1 MNKKNEQK
9 KIKNFRFNKDT
20 LNKLNELSNIYN
32 KNNTEIVEMLIDAE
46 FMRVDKTSK
55 EGMQKLINQLNDINA
70 TIKALQ
76 NKVDEWQPSASQCAL
91 ADDNNNVI

>member
-1 MNKKNEQK
+1 MNKKDEQK

-46 FMRVDKTSK
+46 FMRIDKTSK

-76 NKVDEWQPSASQCAL
+76 NKVDE
-91 ADDNNNVI
+91 

>member
-20 LNKLNELSNIYN
+20 LKKLDELSNVYN

-46 FMRVDKTSK
+46 FMRIDKTSK
-55 EGMQKLINQLNDINA
+55 DGIQKLINQLEDINK
-70 TIKALQ
+70 TIKTLQ
-76 NKVDEWQPSASQCAL
+76 NKVDE
-91 ADDNNNVI
+91 

>member
-1 MNKKNEQK
+1 MNKKDEQK

-20 LNKLNELSNIYN
+20 LNKLDELSNIYN

-46 FMRVDKTSK
+46 FMRIDKTSK
-55 EGMQKLINQLNDINA
+55 EGMQKLINQLEDINK
-70 TIKALQ
+70 TIKTLQ

>member
-1 MNKKNEQK
+1 MNKKDEQK

-20 LNKLNELSNIYN
+20 LKKLDELSNIYN

-46 FMRVDKTSK
+46 FMRVDTTSK
-55 EGMQKLINQLNDINA
+55 ESMKKLINQLNDINT

-76 NKVDEWQPSASQCAL
+76 NKVD
-91 ADDNNNVI
+91 D

>member
-20 LNKLNELSNIYN
+20 LNKLDELSNIYN

-46 FMRVDKTSK
+46 FMKIDKTSK
-55 EGMQKLINQLNDINA
+55 EGMKKLINQLNDINT

-76 NKVDEWQPSASQCAL
+76 NKTDEWQPSASQYAL

>member
-1 MNKKNEQK
+1 MNKKDEQK

-20 LNKLNELSNIYN
+20 LNKLDELSNIYN

-55 EGMQKLINQLNDINA
+55 EGMQKLINQLEDINK

-76 NKVDEWQPSASQCAL
+76 NKVDE
-91 ADDNNNVI
+91 

>member
-1 MNKKNEQK
+1 MNKKDEQK

-20 LNKLNELSNIYN
+20 LNKLDELSNIYN

-46 FMRVDKTSK
+46 FMRVNKTSK

-76 NKVDEWQPSASQCAL
+76 NKVDE
-91 ADDNNNVI
+91 

>member
-1 MNKKNEQK
+1 MNKKDEQK

-20 LNKLNELSNIYN
+20 LNKLDELSNIYN

-76 NKVDEWQPSASQCAL
+76 NKVDE
-91 ADDNNNVI
+91 

>member
-1 MNKKNEQK
+1 MNKKDEQK

-20 LNKLNELSNIYN
+20 LNKLDELSNIYN

-46 FMRVDKTSK
+46 FMRVDTTSK
-55 EGMQKLINQLNDINA
+55 ESMKKLINQLNDINT

-76 NKVDEWQPSASQCAL
+76 NKVD
-91 ADDNNNVI
+91 D

>member
-1 MNKKNEQK
+1 MNKKDEQK

-20 LNKLNELSNIYN
+20 LNKLDELSNIYG

-46 FMRVDKTSK
+46 FMRIDKTSK
-55 EGMQKLINQLNDINA
+55 EGMQKLINQLNDINV

-76 NKVDEWQPSASQCAL
+76 KKVDE
-91 ADDNNNVI
+91 